1 MATDMRRARY
11 VPAVLVAATLLAT
24 TCFSDPATA
33 AQAQAQET
41 CVRGKPNS
49 PIRVEVFSDYECP
62 GCRAFYLQTMKQV
75 FVNYADK
82 GIACIIYREFPSY
95 PHSRDGA
102 RWARAALRVGP
113 RQWGLAADALFQSQ
127 PEWSRTGN
135 PEAVVA
141 AAIGAQDMAAV
152 RKYAN
157 DPGMDD
163 AIDRD
168 AIMGLK
174 LQVKVTPTLFIT
186 AGGKTEKAEGA
197 LTYAAMQ
204 RRLDA
209 MLGPAPKP
217 ATRP

>member
-1 MATDMRRARY
+1 MGRK
-11 VPAVLVAATLLAT
+11 VLGIPAGLLAT
-24 TCFSDPATA
+24 ALLAAALLSNPLLSNPAA
-33 AQAQAQET
+33 GAQAQAQET

-49 PIRVEVFSDYECP
+49 PVRIEVFSDYECP

-113 RQWGLAADALFQSQ
+113 RQWGLAAEALFQSQ

-157 DPGMDD
+157 DPAMDD
-163 AIDRD
+163 IIDRD

-174 LQVKVTPTLFIT
+174 LQVKVTPTLFFT
-186 AGGKTEKAEGA
+186 ARGKTEKAEGA

-209 MLGPAPKP
+209 LLAP
-217 ATRP
+217 